1 MNYLCVQFRAFINYA
16 LHFNVQFS
24 DSSVLNIM
32 TSKRN
37 EALSATDCEDR
48 NETMSFTGQDLSG
61 AVELLCTDDDVG
73 DEECFLSSPCNPDDI
88 LTIEEHETVLNKGCE
103 LRRGAS

>member
-32 TSKRN
+32 TSKSN
-37 EALSATDCEDR
+37 EALSSTDCEDR

-61 AVELLCTDDDVG
+61 AVELLYADNDEG
-73 DEECFLSSPCNPDDI
+73 NEECFLSSPCNPDEI
-88 LTIEEHETVLNKGCE
+88 LTIGEHEMVLDKGCE
-103 LRRGAS
+103 LRRGA